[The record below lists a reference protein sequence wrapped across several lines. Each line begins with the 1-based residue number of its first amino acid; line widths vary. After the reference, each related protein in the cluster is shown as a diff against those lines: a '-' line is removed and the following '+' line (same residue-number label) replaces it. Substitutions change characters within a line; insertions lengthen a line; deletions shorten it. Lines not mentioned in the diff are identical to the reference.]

1 MEAGA
6 LIVEKSGERCLRRSG
21 TPARL
26 RSGLEHGDLDAAA
39 GKGESG
45 GESVRTAADDDRG
58 RHCGPSFTARPPEPP
73 QHLTEQDGT
82 HKVVS
87 SVRERFPVSRRQK

>member
-1 MEAGA
+1 MGREVDGAAEGVVDGQRMEAGA

-58 RHCGPSFTARPPEPP
+58 RHCGPSFTARPPS
-73 QHLTEQDGT
+73 LRST
-82 HKVVS
+82 
-87 SVRERFPVSRRQK
+87 